1 MPEARRARTGEAL
14 REDRRDAGERDAFRR
29 NTAIKLLDSEGI
41 AITQKRGDP
50 DSSRGGAQLHTE
62 FCSATVVAKRKI
74 GKRAEEGLISG
85 IEMSKFS
92 RGLTDEEFSS
102 FMMAR
107 TSCKGLHLQELGRL
121 PRRPCFQLADACA
134 RLPWRRHVSHRR
146 QVRR

>member
-50 DSSRGGAQLHTE
+50 DSSRGGAQRHTE

-74 GKRAEEGLISG
+74 SKRAEEGLISG

-92 RGLTDEEFSS
+92 RGLTDEEL
-102 FMMAR
+102 AR

-121 PRRPCFQLADACA
+121 PRRPRFQLADACA